1 MPIVG
6 RLCAALAIPL
16 VLPAAAE
23 AQTSR
28 SALVAPVEAG
38 LIIMPAPSGLPDF
51 RVPSGDLRAPPGP
64 VRNGLIGTIPLRRD
78 LRIAVGRFA
87 VPELAGPRTNIESE
101 RRSADVRRRD
111 RGIAAVGLSFRF

>member
-6 RLCAALAIPL
+6 RLCVALAVPL
-16 VLPAAAE
+16 VLPAAAV
-23 AQTSR
+23 AQASR
-28 SALVAPVEAG
+28 SAVVAPVEAG

-64 VRNGLIGTIPLRRD
+64 VRNGLIGTLPLRRD

-87 VPELAGPRTNIESE
+87 VPNFTAPRMEP
-101 RRSADVRRRD
+101 ADIRRRD

>member
-1 MPIVG
+1 MPNLG
-6 RLCAALAIPL
+6 RLCVALAVPL

-38 LIIMPAPSGLPDF
+38 SIIVPARSGLPDF
-51 RVPSGDLRAPPGP
+51 RMPPGDLRAPPGP
-64 VRNGLIGTIPLRRD
+64 ARNGLIGTIPLRRD
-78 LRIAVGRFA
+78 LQIAIGRFA

-101 RRSADVRRRD
+101 RRSAEVRRRD
-111 RGIAAVGLSFRF
+111 RGIAAVGFSLRF